1 MTNLSWLL
9 EQLLDDGE
17 WKFETKLKNV
27 LPHHVTLNKLKPY
40 AGNQEDLG
48 KMFKVQVLGLA
59 TDSANF
65 KLGAVKVD
73 LPSEITFVGIVPHIT
88 VAIFGN
94 KNNTNEGGKPMLAD
108 QLDFSEQEPINLT
121 LDAMLA
127 NVDTNG
133 PEMRGYAEDITD
145 PKKVKGAGQL
155 VLTSASALQ
164 LKEEVKR
171 HLLAGP
177 PATNSIID
185 TTSVIQEQ
193 IEDIKE
199 NPKKKIFVL
208 IGPPSVGKSRWIKDT
223 FEEPPFVISRDDI
236 VDEVSSEHG
245 WTYDDL
251 MTNPPPDA
259 EIGSVDEKFGEVM
272 PAPKEYSWTKLVYA
286 DVLDANKEV
295 QFRFNRRVAEAPTVS
310 DNIVI
315 DMTNMN
321 SDARKNNLRQFKDL
335 QNYEKIAVVFEFQ
348 GIEDSILKVAEKR
361 AAKEKLK
368 GKSKTIPASVLT
380 NMMSKFSRPTSA
392 EGYDKIVSVDKRALL
407 RKLANDEKISPE
419 EDAAANTP
427 SDGIK
432 EQLFEASRF
441 KRLAGIIK
449 D

>member
-9 EQLLDDGE
+9 EQILEGE
-17 WKFETKLKNV
+17 QKWKFATQNGNV

-48 KMFKVQVLGLA
+48 KIFKVQVLGLA
-59 TDSANF
+59 TDPTT
-65 KLGAVKVD
+65 LKVAGVNVQI
-73 LPSEITFVGIVPHIT
+73 PEGILTQVDNPLHIS
-88 VAIFGN
+88 VAIC
-94 KNNTNEGGKPMLAD
+94 EDGKPFSAD
-108 QLDFSEQEPINLT
+108 KLT
-121 LDAMLA
+121 FEGQGYKPLSLSLDAMLA
-127 NVDTNG
+127 NVDSNG
-133 PEMRGYAEDITD
+133 QEMKGFAESVQD
-145 PKKVKGAGQL
+145 PKKSKGAAQL
-155 VLTSASALQ
+155 ILTAASANA
-164 LKEEVKR
+164 LKTAVQP
-171 HLLAGP
+171 LL
-177 PATNSIID
+177 
-185 TTSVIQEQ
+185 TTQPETVIQEQ

-223 FEEPPFVISRDDI
+223 FEELPFVISRDDI
-236 VDEVSSEHG
+236 VDEVAAEHG

-259 EIGSVDEKFGEVM
+259 EIGDIDENFGEVI
-272 PAPKEYSWTKLVYA
+272 PAPKEYSWTKLVFA

-295 QFRFNRRVAEAPTVS
+295 QFRFNNRVADAPVMS

-321 SDARKNNLRQFKDL
+321 ACARKNNLRSFGNL
-335 QNYEKIAVVFEFQ
+335 QDYEKIAVVFEFQ

-407 RKLANDEKISPE
+407 KKLANGEDVSEEDKVREKIYES
-419 EDAAANTP
+419 
-427 SDGIK
+427 
-432 EQLFEASRF
+432 SRF
-441 KRLAGIIK
+441 KHLAGIIK
-449 D
+449 G

>member
-9 EQLLDDGE
+9 EQLLDDNS
-17 WKFETKLKNV
+17 WKFSTANGNV

-48 KMFKVQVLGLA
+48 KMFQVQVLGLA
-59 TDSANF
+59 TDPTTLKVAGVN
-65 KLGAVKVD
+65 VKV
-73 LPSEITFVGIVPHIT
+73 PEGILTQVDNPLHIS
-88 VAIFGN
+88 VAVCSD
-94 KNNTNEGGKPMLAD
+94 GKP
-108 QLDFSEQEPINLT
+108 FSAGKLTFEGQGYKPLSLT

-127 NVDTNG
+127 NVDSNG
-133 PEMRGYAEDITD
+133 QEMRGYAEDVQD
-145 PKKVKGAGQL
+145 PKKPKGAAQL
-155 VLTSASALQ
+155 ILTAASANA
-164 LKEEVKR
+164 LKAAVQP
-171 HLLAGP
+171 LL
-177 PATNSIID
+177 
-185 TTSVIQEQ
+185 TTQPETVIQEQ
-193 IEDIKE
+193 IEGE
-199 NPKKKIFVL
+199 EGMPKKKIFVL
-208 IGPPSVGKSRWIKDT
+208 VGPPSTGKSRWIKNT

-236 VDEVSSEHG
+236 VDEVAAEHG

-272 PAPKEYSWTKLVYA
+272 PAPREYSWTKLVYA

-321 SDARKNNLRQFKDL
+321 SGARKNNLRQFKDL

-368 GKSKTIPASVLT
+368 GKSKTIPQSVLT
-380 NMMSKFSRPTSA
+380 NMMAKFSRPTKA
-392 EGYDKIVSVDKRALL
+392 EGFDKIISVDKRELL

-419 EDAAANTP
+419 EDAAANATL
-427 SDGIK
+427 SGIK
-432 EQLFEASRF
+432 EQLFEAARF
-441 KRLAGIIK
+441 KCLAGIIK